1 MMGGNCVCR
10 RYSVEN
16 LAIGNITA
24 VTTLTV
30 NVDVSSA
37 GLNTGDGVL
46 VTPRGTALT
55 NGISLY
61 GHIVDSNTI
70 GLDFVNASA
79 GAIDP
84 VDTFDFDVYVFL
96 QTGNKQQAV

>member
-10 RYSVEN
+10 RYTVAN
-16 LAIGNITA
+16 LVIANITA

-37 GLNTGDGVL
+37 GLTAGDGVL
-46 VTPRGTALT
+46 VTPRAALT
-55 NGISLY
+55 NGIAVY
-61 GHIVDSNTI
+61 GHVVDSNTL

-84 VDTFDFDVYVFL
+84 ADTFDFDVYVFL
-96 QTGNKQQAV
+96 QTGGVQQAV